1 MSAKV
6 PQALPWLAPIWQRL
20 SGQIQENRLGH
31 ALLFL
36 GQEGLGKRVM
46 LREFSQQ
53 LLCLDSSPASNLG
66 PCGQCAS
73 CHLFNAGSHPDLFMV
88 EPEEAGKQIKIDQIR
103 KVTDFVN
110 TTPQKGN
117 HKVVLLG
124 PAEAM
129 NNNASNALL
138 KSLEEPS
145 SKTTLLLYSHQPGS
159 LLATI
164 KSRCQLYSIYT
175 PPWQQALSWLEQN
188 SQQTRLESALR
199 LAKGAPLK
207 AIDLMEGEVH
217 VQYMQFCQDM
227 IDLQQ
232 AKANWSVTLTKWKA
246 WDSHWLMMW
255 FYELVLDVQKIQ
267 AGLSQDTL
275 AIQELHGQ
283 TAQVAKTSQYAQVQT
298 LLDKLLDNQKAQLGQ
313 SNPNPVLIIE
323 TLLIDWLSLLGQSGQ
338 RI

>member
-1 MSAKV
+1 MSSKV
-6 PQALPWLAPIWQRL
+6 AQALPWLGPIWQRL
-20 SGQIQENRLGH
+20 GSQIQENRLGH

-46 LREFSQQ
+46 LREFSQK
-53 LLCLDSSPASNLG
+53 LLCLDSSSDTNSG

-73 CHLFNAGSHPDLFMV
+73 CHLFIAGSHPDLFMV
-88 EPEEAGKQIKIDQIR
+88 EPSEPGKQIKIDQIR
-103 KVTDFVN
+103 KVTEFVN
-110 TTPQKGN
+110 TTPQRGN

-129 NNNASNALL
+129 NISASNALL

-145 SKTTLLLYSHQPGS
+145 SKTTLLLYSHQPSS

-164 KSRCQLYSIYT
+164 KSRCQLYSVTT
-175 PPWQQALSWLEQN
+175 PPWQQAFNWLEQN
-188 SQQTRLESALR
+188 SQQTNLESALR

-207 AIDLMEGEVH
+207 AIDLMDQEVH

-232 AKANWSVTLTKWKA
+232 AKANWSATLTKWKA
-246 WDSHWLMMW
+246 WDSHWVMMW
-255 FYELVLDVQKIQ
+255 FYELVLDVQKVQ
-267 AGLSQDTL
+267 AGLTQDALT
-275 AIQELHGQ
+275 IQELQGQ
-283 TAQVAKTSQYAQVQT
+283 TTQVANVSQYGQVQS
-298 LLDKLLDNQKAQLGQ
+298 LLDKLLDNQKAQLSQ
-313 SNPNPVLIIE
+313 SNPNSVLIIE

-338 RI
+338 KI